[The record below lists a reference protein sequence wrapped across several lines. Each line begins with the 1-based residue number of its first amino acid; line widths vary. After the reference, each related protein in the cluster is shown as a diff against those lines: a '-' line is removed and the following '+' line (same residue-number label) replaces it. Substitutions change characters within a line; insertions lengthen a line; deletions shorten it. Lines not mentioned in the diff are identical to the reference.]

1 MGKILTVLVMTIV
14 SCIVAAEDTRT
25 QLPPPKHGGVYV
37 VAHRGAHQGIPEN
50 TLAAYRRAIELGVD
64 YVEIDLRT
72 TKDGRFV
79 SIHNSTVDAYA
90 NGVKGAVNEMT
101 LDELRA
107 LDIGSRVGPEWAN
120 ERIPTFEEILEL
132 CRGKVGIYLDL
143 KFADPIKVV
152 EILRAYGMEKHT
164 LWYASPA
171 VHLKLRE
178 VCPECIPMPDPGV
191 ELLLPKLL
199 ERIQPAVVAATWDNF
214 SKSFVDTCHAA
225 GAKVIVDESDP
236 SCWPQ
241 AFEWGTD
248 GIQTDSPKEL
258 IEVLE
263 KRGKE

>member
-1 MGKILTVLVMTIV
+1 MRKCLPLLLLTLF
-14 SCIVAAEDTRT
+14 SCVAPAEDART

-50 TLAAYRRAIELGVD
+50 TLAAYRKAIELGVD

-79 SIHNSTVDAYA
+79 SVHNSTVDAYT
-90 NGVKGAVNEMT
+90 NGVKGAVNELT
-101 LDELRA
+101 FDELRA

-120 ERIPTFEEILEL
+120 ERIPSFEEILEL
-132 CRGKVGIYLDL
+132 CKGKAGIYLDL

-152 EILRAYGMEKHT
+152 EILRAHGMEKNT

-171 VHLKLRE
+171 VHLKLKE
-178 VCPECIPMPDPGV
+178 ICPECIPMPDPGL

-199 ERIQPAVVAATWDNF
+199 ERIQPVVVAATWDNF
-214 SKSFVDTCHAA
+214 SKRFVDTCHAA

-241 AFEWGTD
+241 AFEWKTD

-258 IEVLE
+258 IELLD
-263 KRGKE
+263 KHAKE